1 MEGENELKHLMKWL
15 CLLLASVMT
24 FALAGCGGS
33 APKEAPKENG
43 KTVVTFWHV
52 YTKNFGA
59 PVIKQ
64 MVDDFNKSQ
73 DKILV
78 KEVYNPDMYP
88 GLMKNLQADVASGK
102 APSIAMIGYNYL
114 DYFNENFQYVSPE
127 ELAKKDTKDPDYLS
141 KTFLP
146 NVLGLAKTGDTQVV
160 RRCSSTIRIF
170 SPQQDLIRRR
180 LRRPGRKYRIMPE
193 RFTMQP
199 ENMASICRNTRITGQ
214 RRAS

>member
-1 MEGENELKHLMKWL
+1 MKGENELKHLMKWL

-24 FALAGCGGS
+24 FALAGCGGGS
-33 APKEAPKENG
+33 APKEATKENG

-114 DYFNENFQYVSPE
+114 DYFNENFQ
-127 ELAKKDTKDPDYLS
+127 
-141 KTFLP
+141 
-146 NVLGLAKTGDTQVV
+146 
-160 RRCSSTIRIF
+160 
-170 SPQQDLIRRR
+170 
-180 LRRPGRKYRIMPE
+180 
-193 RFTMQP
+193 
-199 ENMASICRNTRITGQ
+199 
-214 RRAS
+214 